1 MCNSD
6 DTTSDRTAICPPGN
20 VEVREDLKKAREDIS
35 FFKVTEAEIECSCLP
50 KTQVEDNLMNGINP
64 LGRNS
69 KQCFQVS
76 TDMIYLFKNGMKPNI
91 KT

>member
-35 FFKVTEAEIECSCLP
+35 FFKVTEAEIECSCLQRR
-50 KTQVEDNLMNGINP
+50 QVEEDLINGVSP
-64 LGRNS
+64 LGLLS
-69 KQCFQVS
+69 KQCYQVS
-76 TDMIYLFKNGMKPNI
+76 SDMIYLYKNGIRVLND
-91 KT
+91 